1 MNGHQG
7 RTPSATQTGF
17 RRLLSLVMVALG
29 LSAFVPEPVS
39 ALTLE
44 ETVDRFS
51 RCGHFVGDRTTVYAV
66 DGSPT
71 TYYRVA
77 TEDSGEQ
84 SVPRELVV
92 YVYASQDAADDIFHV
107 LAAIERLEGLDPT
120 HENGPLL
127 ERGTGRSVWRENV
140 AVAQVMPMTDPAHL
154 DALPDA
160 DLVGCLDAL

>member
-1 MNGHQG
+1 
-7 RTPSATQTGF
+7 
-17 RRLLSLVMVALG
+17 LSGVIVALG
-29 LSAFVPEPVS
+29 LSGFVPEPVL
-39 ALTLE
+39 AYTLE

-51 RCGHFVGDRTTVYAV
+51 QCGHLVGEQTTVYAV

-77 TEDSGEQ
+77 TEERGEYRGA
-84 SVPRELVV
+84 RELVV
-92 YVYASQDAADDIFHV
+92 YVYANQDAADDIFYV
-107 LAAIERLEGLDPT
+107 LSAVERLEGLDPT
-120 HENGPLL
+120 HENGPLI

-160 DLVGCLDAL
+160 DLVGCLDAS